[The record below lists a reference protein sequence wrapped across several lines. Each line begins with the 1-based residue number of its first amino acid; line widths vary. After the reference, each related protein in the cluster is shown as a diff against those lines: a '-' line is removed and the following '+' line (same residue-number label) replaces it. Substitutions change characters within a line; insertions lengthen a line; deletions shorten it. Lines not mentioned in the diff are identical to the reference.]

1 MRKFLNNVLYSV
13 IANGISFLV
22 SIVTTLLIPKFVGI
36 EIYSYYQL
44 YIFYITYVA
53 VFNLGLN
60 DGIYLKIGGKD
71 YDKLNKRLY
80 STQFWYLFIFEII
93 IYTLLYLCNNYV
105 SEVGNSTVISFVCIA
120 AMIIN
125 PRYVLTYILM
135 GTGRTKE
142 YSFVTVLEKVFT
154 IILILIAIKIGWISL
169 NVILL

>member
-60 DGIYLKIGGKD
+60 DGIYLKIGG
-71 YDKLNKRLY
+71 
-80 STQFWYLFIFEII
+80 
-93 IYTLLYLCNNYV
+93 
-105 SEVGNSTVISFVCIA
+105 
-120 AMIIN
+120 
-125 PRYVLTYILM
+125 
-135 GTGRTKE
+135 
-142 YSFVTVLEKVFT
+142 
-154 IILILIAIKIGWISL
+154 
-169 NVILL
+169 